1 MGDPAVAVLITAGM
15 GYIDS
20 HICVQMMEAGLEPIT
35 VDNLFNSKVEVLNR
49 IEAITGN
56 QPKF

>member
-1 MGDPAVAVLITAGM
+1 VAVLITAGM